1 MRYNE
6 IIKIPSIL
14 IKEGEAPEGAK
25 YTIAIPTYKRANLLK
40 EAIESCLIQKTT
52 TPFAIIVVDNNPERE
67 CETEQLLREY
77 NPIPNLSY
85 YKNTENV
92 GMTGNWNK
100 LFELAQTDFVVMLH
114 DDDLLYDD
122 YIEKMDKIINFYKN
136 DVDAVYPGIEI
147 FTHNKNSF
155 KRQINGAIKG
165 MRLHPYD
172 FQFGNTCNIAG
183 VCFSR
188 KSIIEENGFDDY
200 FYPSLDYEM
209 HVRLSKKNKAI
220 KLFGVPLV
228 LYRIS
233 ENESIKTKTI
243 LNTAEKDK
251 EIITS
256 IIRKYPSWY
265 KKLFIS
271 FFKAYPKYMLLAL
284 KNKLSVTDQELEQ
297 KIIEYSK
304 NVTLMDIFIL
314 KVMTQFKIKC
324 MHLFRTRT
332 LIK

>member
-40 EAIESCLIQKTT
+40 EAIESCLTQKTT

-233 ENESIKTKTI
+233 ENESIKIKTI

>member
-40 EAIESCLIQKTT
+40 EAIESCLTQKTT

-165 MRLHPYD
+165 IRLHPYD

>member
-122 YIEKMDKIINFYKN
+122 
-136 DVDAVYPGIEI
+136 
-147 FTHNKNSF
+147 
-155 KRQINGAIKG
+155 
-165 MRLHPYD
+165 
-172 FQFGNTCNIAG
+172 
-183 VCFSR
+183 
-188 KSIIEENGFDDY
+188 
-200 FYPSLDYEM
+200 
-209 HVRLSKKNKAI
+209 
-220 KLFGVPLV
+220 
-228 LYRIS
+228 
-233 ENESIKTKTI
+233 
-243 LNTAEKDK
+243 
-251 EIITS
+251 
-256 IIRKYPSWY
+256 
-265 KKLFIS
+265 
-271 FFKAYPKYMLLAL
+271 
-284 KNKLSVTDQELEQ
+284 
-297 KIIEYSK
+297 
-304 NVTLMDIFIL
+304 
-314 KVMTQFKIKC
+314 
-324 MHLFRTRT
+324 
-332 LIK
+332 